1 MGGSGRGYDESHI
14 MEKLKQLQNIFKGDG
29 VIWIIFFLLCIVS
42 VVEVYS
48 ASASLGYKSG
58 NYWFAVTY
66 HTTLLFVGLLF
77 MIVVLNIPCRY
88 FKAMTPVMFILSVVL
103 LVLVYFVGTKENDA
117 ARWLKIGFIPLQPS
131 EIAKGT
137 LVLTTAC
144 ILSQLQTPEGVS
156 PKAFKYIMGTS
167 LALIGLVLP
176 ENFSTAA
183 LMFLVVFIMMFIGR
197 VPVKRLLG
205 LFASI
210 VGMAAVFVMLVML
223 LGKSKTQLADNAKSD
238 AKEYVE
244 TADEQNEQNGQD
256 EQDERKGIWHRADVW
271 KGRIESFFDS
281 KDVPPE
287 KFDMDNKGQE
297 GRARIAIASSRV
309 IGVGPGNSIQRD
321 LLPLAFSDFIFAIIF
336 EELGLL
342 GAGFV
347 AALYILL
354 LFRTGIIAQKCEN
367 TFPALLAMG
376 LALMIVVQ
384 ALFNM
389 AVAVGLAPVTGQPL
403 PLISKGGTS
412 SIINCI
418 YIGVI
423 LSVSR
428 TAKRRMSTTPQTMEE
443 KTINA

>member
-1 MGGSGRGYDESHI
+1 
-14 MEKLKQLQNIFKGDG
+14 MEKLKRLQNVFKGDG
-29 VIWIIFFLLCIVS
+29 VIWIIFFLLCLVS

-58 NYWFAVTY
+58 NYWFAATY
-66 HTTLLFVGLLF
+66 HSALLFVGFLC
-77 MIVVLNIPCRY
+77 MIFVLNIPCRY
-88 FKAMTPVMFILSVVL
+88 FKVMTPIMFVGSILL
-103 LVLVYFVGTKENDA
+103 LVLVYLIGTKENDA

-131 EIAKGT
+131 EVAKGT
-137 LVLTTAC
+137 LVLTTAH

-156 PKAFKYIMGTS
+156 SKAFKYIMGTS
-167 LALIGLVLP
+167 LLLIGLVLP

-183 LMFLVVFIMMFIGR
+183 LMFAVVFIMMFVGR
-197 VPVKRLLG
+197 VSIKQLLG
-205 LFASI
+205 LFASV
-210 VGMAAVFVMLVML
+210 VGAAMVLVMVIML
-223 LGKSKTQLADNAKSD
+223 IGQSKSQLAEAHS
-238 AKEYVE
+238 AAGKEYVE
-244 TADEQNEQNGQD
+244 TNEAKDADETPVTRG
-256 EQDERKGIWHRADVW
+256 GIWHRADVW
-271 KGRIESFFDS
+271 KERIVSFFDVR
-281 KDVPPE
+281 DVPPE
-287 KFDMDNKGQE
+287 EYDMDNKGQE
-297 GRARIAIASSRV
+297 GRARIAIASSGV
-309 IGVGPGNSIQRD
+309 LGVGPGNSVQRD

-342 GAGFV
+342 GAAFV
-347 AALYILL
+347 MLLYISL
-354 LFRTGIIAQKCEN
+354 LFRTGIIAMQCEN

-428 TAKRRMSTTPQTMEE
+428 TAKKRM
-443 KTINA
+443 KTAKVEVENEM